1 MAERN
6 FVIVR
11 KYRDQVPSMA
21 SCAKCQYK
29 FFTPSDFRRDR
40 ISAELYLLD
49 KFDLH
54 ECRDGIKS
62 QSNGRHSARLVI
74 LPDAAALVGNRL
86 KG

>member
-1 MAERN
+1 MAERS
-6 FVIVR
+6 FVIVL

-29 FFTPSDFRRDR
+29 FFTPSDFRPDR
-40 ISAELYLLD
+40 IGAELYLLD

-62 QSNGRHSARLVI
+62 QSNGKYPARPVI
-74 LPDAAALVGNRL
+74 LPDAAVPLGSRL
-86 KG
+86 KW

>member
-1 MAERN
+1 MAERS
-6 FVIVR
+6 FVIAL

-40 ISAELYLLD
+40 IGAELYLLD

-54 ECRDGIKS
+54 ECREGTKS
-62 QSNGRHSARLVI
+62 QANQKGPGPTVI
-74 LPDAAALVGNRL
+74 SGDKPAPLGNRL
-86 KG
+86 RW